1 MKNFPNK
8 QGGQAM
14 MIATIF
20 FLIISLTII
29 FGLAVPVSKQK
40 HIVANL
46 VESRRGYFL
55 SEAGLEDV
63 VYRLKNGMTVDST
76 ETLTL
81 NNQSSVVTT
90 ISNGAGKTV
99 TSLADWNGLN
109 RRVET
114 KLKVGVG
121 VAFGYGI
128 QVGNGGFTLANNS
141 GIIGSVS
148 ASGPIVG
155 ANGAFITGSARATGA
170 ISTISGVTIGTGTTG
185 DAWAHTVNNS
195 TVRGNIYCQTGSG
208 NNKACNTSKADP
220 TPDAYPVADN
230 DIATWKAEATAGG
243 IFVGDKTIS
252 GSATNLG
259 PLKIDGD
266 LNLQGNSTLT
276 ITGTLWVTGKITLG
290 NGAGAK
296 LASSYSSNSGVVVAD
311 GIISL
316 SQNAHFV
323 GSGSASTSIMLL
335 TTSDCPDSSYCDG
348 SPAINIENNAG
359 AVILNAQNGTILFAN
374 GSGAKEAVA
383 KTISLSPN
391 AVITYDTG
399 LIDTS
404 FSNGPTGGWDIES
417 WKEK

>member
-1 MKNFPNK
+1 
-8 QGGQAM
+8 M
-14 MIATIF
+14 MVATIF

-40 HIVANL
+40 HMVANL

-63 VYRLKNGMTVDST
+63 MYRLKNGMSVDSI
-76 ETLTL
+76 EILTL
-81 NNQSSVVTT
+81 NNQSTT
-90 ISNGAGKTV
+90 ITTVSNGTGKTV

-128 QVGNGGFTLANNS
+128 QVGNGGFTMANNS

-148 ASGPIVG
+148 SNGPIIG
-155 ANGAFITGSARATGA
+155 SNGAYITGSARSTGA
-170 ISTISGVTIGTGTTG
+170 VSTISGVLVGTGTTG
-185 DAWAHTVNNS
+185 DAWAHTINNS
-195 TVRGNIYCQTGSG
+195 TVRGNLYCQTGSR
-208 NNKACNTSKADP
+208 NNKSCDTSKNDP
-220 TPDAYPVADN
+220 TPDAYPVTDT
-230 DIATWKAEATAGG
+230 DVATWKAEATAGG
-243 IFVGDKTIS
+243 TFVGDKNIS
-252 GSATNLG
+252 GSATTLG

-266 LNLQGNSTLT
+266 LNIQGNATLT
-276 ITGTLWVTGKITLG
+276 ITGTLWVTGKITLE

-311 GIISL
+311 GIVSL
-316 SQNAHFV
+316 SNNAHFA

-383 KTISLSPN
+383 KTIALSPN
-391 AVITYDTG
+391 AIITYDTG
-399 LIDTS
+399 LIDTN

>member
-8 QGGQAM
+8 QRGQAM

-20 FLIISLTII
+20 FLIISITII

-40 HIVANL
+40 HMVANL

-76 ETLTL
+76 EILTL
-81 NNQSSVVTT
+81 NNQSATITT
-90 ISNGAGKTV
+90 VSDGGGRTV

-128 QVGNGGFTLANNS
+128 QVGSGGFTLANNS
-141 GIIGSVS
+141 GIVGSVS
-148 ASGPIVG
+148 ANGPIVG
-155 ANGAFITGSARATGA
+155 SNGSYITGSARATGA
-170 ISTISGVTIGTGTTG
+170 VSTISGVIVGTGTSG

-195 TVRGNIYCQTGSG
+195 TVRGNLFCQTGSG
-208 NNKACNTSKADP
+208 NNQACNTSKADP
-220 TPDAYPVADN
+220 TPDAYPVTDADV
-230 DIATWKAEATAGG
+230 AVWKAEATAGG
-243 IFVGDKTIS
+243 VFVGNKTVS
-252 GSATNLG
+252 GSTTSLG
-259 PLKIDGD
+259 PIKIDGD
-266 LNLQGNSTLT
+266 LNIQGNATLT
-276 ITGTLWVTGKITLG
+276 ITGTIWVTGKIVLG

-296 LASSYSSNSGVVVAD
+296 LSPSYSSNSGVVVSD

-316 SQNAHFV
+316 SQNAHFT

-335 TTSDCPDSSYCDG
+335 TTSDCPESSSCNG

-359 AVILNAQNGTILFAN
+359 AVILNAQNGTISFAN
-374 GSGAKEAVA
+374 GSGAKEAVG
-383 KTISLSPN
+383 KTIALSPN

-399 LIDTS
+399 LMDTS

>member
-1 MKNFPNK
+1 
-8 QGGQAM
+8 M

-20 FLIISLTII
+20 FLIISITII
-29 FGLAVPVSKQK
+29 LGLAIPISKQK

-46 VESRRGYFL
+46 LESRRGYFL

-63 VYRLKNGMTVDST
+63 VYRLKNGLPVDSI

-81 NNQSSVVTT
+81 NNQNVTITTVSS
-90 ISNGAGKTV
+90 GANKII

-128 QVGNGGFTLANNS
+128 QVGNGGFQLSNNS
-141 GIIGSVS
+141 GVIGSVS
-148 ASGPIVG
+148 SNGPIVG
-155 ANGAFITGSARATGA
+155 SNGAYITGSVRSTGTV
-170 ISTISGVTIGTGTTG
+170 STISGVTVGTGTTG

-195 TVRGNIYCQTGSG
+195 TVRGNIFCQAGSG
-208 NNKACNTSKADP
+208 NNKACDTSKAYP
-220 TPDAYPVADN
+220 TPDTYPVTDADV
-230 DIATWKAEATAGG
+230 ATWKSEATAGG
-243 IFVGDKTIS
+243 IFVGNKSIS
-252 GSATNLG
+252 GSATTLG

-266 LNLQGNSTLT
+266 LSVQGNATLT
-276 ITGTLWVTGKITLG
+276 ITGTLWVTGNVTVG
-290 NGAGAK
+290 NGGRVK
-296 LASSYSSNSGVVVAD
+296 LASSYSTNSGVVVTD
-311 GIISL
+311 GIVSL
-316 SQNAHFV
+316 SNNANFV
-323 GSGSASTSIMLL
+323 GSGLASSTIMLL
-335 TTSDCPDSSYCDG
+335 TTSDCPLSSYCDS
-348 SPAINIENNAG
+348 SPAISIENNAG
-359 AVILNAQNGTILFAN
+359 AVILNAQNGTISFSN
-374 GSGAKEAVA
+374 GAGAKEAVA
-383 KTISLSPN
+383 KTISLSNN

>member
-1 MKNFPNK
+1 
-8 QGGQAM
+8 M

-81 NNQSSVVTT
+81 NNQSTT
-90 ISNGAGKTV
+90 ITTVSNGASKVV

-109 RRVET
+109 RQVET

-128 QVGNGGFTLANNS
+128 QVGNGGFAMANNS

-148 ASGPIVG
+148 SNGPIVG
-155 ANGAFITGSARATGA
+155 SNGAYITGSARSTGA
-170 ISTISGVTIGTGTTG
+170 VSTISGVIVGTGTTG

-195 TVRGNIYCQTGSG
+195 TVRGNIFCQTGSG
-208 NNKACNTSKADP
+208 NNKTCNTSKADP
-220 TPDAYPVADN
+220 TPDAYPVTDT
-230 DIATWKAEATAGG
+230 DISTWKAEASAGG
-243 IFVGDKTIS
+243 IFVGDKNIS
-252 GSATNLG
+252 GSATSLG
-259 PLKIDGD
+259 PIKIDGD
-266 LNLQGNSTLT
+266 LNIQGNATLT

-296 LASSYSSNSGVVVAD
+296 LSSSFAGNSGVVVAD

-316 SQNAHFV
+316 SQNAHFA

-335 TTSDCPDSSYCDG
+335 TTSDCPDSSSCNG